1 MPESNKKRICV
12 LPGDGIGPEVIRA
25 AVSILQRAAHLARLD
40 VTLVEAAIGGDALDR
55 FGTPLPARTVREC
68 SCADAVLLG
77 AVGGA
82 RWDSNAPELRPE
94 KGLLRLRK
102 ELQLYGNIRPVRLL
116 RPLLDSS
123 VLKPEAV
130 SGVDFVV
137 VRELTG
143 GLYFGEPRGIH
154 GASGCETGLNTMI
167 YERYEIER
175 IARRAF
181 ELARNRKRKVTSV
194 DKANVLE
201 VSRLWRRVV
210 DEIHE
215 GFPDVELGHQYV
227 DNCAMQIVLRPSQ
240 FDVVLTE
247 NMFGDILSDLG
258 GALTGSIG
266 TLPSAS
272 VGDGTALYEP
282 VHGSAPDIAGKNIAN
297 PIGTILCVAMM
308 FEMSFG
314 RIDVASRIVAAVER
328 ALVDGYRTTDL
339 ASCGGTVVG
348 TEEFSRQVQARLV
361 PPDLISTKFPTVAIR
376 ETQSGAEA

>member
-1 MPESNKKRICV
+1 MPGSNSKRICV
-12 LPGDGIGPEVIRA
+12 LPGDGIGPEVVRA
-25 AVSILQRAAHLARLD
+25 AVGVLQRAAEMARLE
-40 VTLVEAAIGGDALDR
+40 VACTEAAIGGDALDR
-55 FGTPLPARTVREC
+55 FGTPLPEHTVREC
-68 SCADAVLLG
+68 SCSDAVLLG

-102 ELQLYGNIRPVRLL
+102 ELQLYGNFRPVRVFE
-116 RPLLDSS
+116 PLLASS
-123 VLKPEAV
+123 VLKPEIV

-143 GLYFGEPRGIH
+143 GLYFGEPRGIR
-154 GASGCETGLNTMI
+154 GTAGSETGLNTMI

-175 IARRAF
+175 VARRAF
-181 ELARNRKRKVTSV
+181 DLARKRRHKVTSV

-201 VSRLWRRVV
+201 VSRLWRQAVEDVHR
-210 DEIHE
+210 EY
-215 GFPDVELGHQYV
+215 PDVDLGHQYV
-227 DNCAMQIVLRPSQ
+227 DNCAMQVVLRPAQ
-240 FDVVLTE
+240 FDVLLTE

-272 VGDGTALYEP
+272 LGDGTALYEP

-308 FEMSFG
+308 FEMSFD
-314 RIDVASRIVAAVER
+314 RSDVASRILSAVDRTLTE
-328 ALVDGYRTTDL
+328 GYRTTDL
-339 ASCGGTVVG
+339 SGCGGKVVG
-348 TEEFSRQVQARLV
+348 TKEFADQVRSR
-361 PPDLISTKFPTVAIR
+361 LISA
-376 ETQSGAEA
+376 